1 MLKLALIFLGAGVGG
16 VLRYWLGGVVQHAS
30 GWTFPA
36 GTMFVN
42 VSGCLVIGVLA
53 VLFTGRLT
61 VSEPVRDAILIGVLG
76 GYTTFSS
83 FGRETMA
90 LLDDRQF
97 TLAAVN
103 VLVSVAAGLAATW
116 IGMRLTERLFGVGA
130 P

>member
-1 MLKLALIFLGAGVGG
+1 MSKVLLIFFGAGLGG
-16 VLRYWLGGVVQHAS
+16 VTRYWLGGVVQNVS

-42 VSGCLVIGVLA
+42 VTGCLAVGVLV

-61 VSEPVRDAILIGVLG
+61 VSEGVRDAILIGVLG

-97 TLAAVN
+97 MLACVN
-103 VLVSVAAGLAATW
+103 ILASVVAGLAATW

>member
-1 MLKLALIFLGAGVGG
+1 MLKLALIFLGAGAGG
-16 VLRYWLGGVVQHAS
+16 VLRYWLGGVVQHLS
-30 GWTFPA
+30 GWSFPA

-42 VSGCLVIGVLA
+42 ITGCLAIGVLG
-53 VLFTGRLT
+53 VLLTGRLI
-61 VSEPVRDAILIGVLG
+61 VSEGVRDAILIGVLG

-90 LLDDRQF
+90 LLDDREF
-97 TLAAVN
+97 ILAAMN
-103 VLVSVAAGLAATW
+103 VFVSVGAGLLATW